1 MGAKAI
7 LTPVSTEFNVKR
19 EVTYMN
25 YAQDE
30 ERKNIFWK
38 VLIAVSS
45 VLLIV
50 IAAYF
55 VFQLFTANPLEGTW
69 VYEDGDLR
77 MTIKDGQTA
86 EFVLEEYAEKGMM
99 TITMYY
105 KVDVDQKTL
114 SLYLSD
120 EEAARISENTN
131 GEVSVEEVRLIFDS
145 LEGSYDYNIEQNQ
158 LTLTEREYGEQMIFD
173 KQ

>member
-1 MGAKAI
+1 
-7 LTPVSTEFNVKR
+7 
-19 EVTYMN
+19 MN
-25 YAQDE
+25 LVQDE
-30 ERKNIFWK
+30 ERKNIYWRA
-38 VLIAVSS
+38 LIAVSS
-45 VLLIV
+45 VLLII

-69 VYEDGDLR
+69 VYEDSDLQ

-86 EFVLEEYAEKGMM
+86 EFVLEEYAEKGTM
-99 TITMYY
+99 TINMYY

-120 EEAARISENTN
+120 DEAARIAKNTD

-145 LEGSYDYNIEQNQ
+145 LEGTYDYNIEQNQ

-173 KQ
+173 KR

>member
-1 MGAKAI
+1 
-7 LTPVSTEFNVKR
+7 
-19 EVTYMN
+19 MN
-25 YAQDE
+25 LVQDE
-30 ERKNIFWK
+30 ERKNVFWK
-38 VLIAVSS
+38 ALIAVSS
-45 VLLIV
+45 VLLII

-55 VFQLFTANPLEGTW
+55 VYQLFTANPLEGTW
-69 VYEDGDLR
+69 VYEDSDLQ

-86 EFVLEEYAEKGMM
+86 EFVLEEYAEKGTM
-99 TITMYY
+99 TINMYY

-120 EEAARISENTN
+120 DEAARIAKNTD

-145 LEGSYDYNIEQNQ
+145 LEGTYDYNIEQNQ

-173 KQ
+173 KR